1 MGLIQR
7 HNAINVIYGDVIA
20 QDVDVLAL
28 KYANGLYGA
37 DLDVAERLGMSGFS
51 AEKEEYEFIDTRG
64 AIKARQVLFQGV
76 GPLHRFEYEDI
87 KRFAHNAV
95 ALSLTQ
101 NPNIRTLGIAFHGVS
116 AGLDELAA
124 VSSLIQGLEDGF
136 RTTRSNELTVHII
149 ESNASRAERARQ
161 FLESMNTFLQNI
173 PAESAPVTPASVAAN
188 TNFTRARANQIDTD
202 NRLFCAMPFK
212 PEYLD
217 HWDLAVQP
225 SAHENEVLVER
236 LDHASYTGDIMDE
249 IKRRITRSKG
259 VIALLDGENP
269 NVFLEVGY
277 AWAKEKPTI
286 LILEQNARAPFD
298 VSGHKILRYQRLGE
312 LKKILTQEIKDVFG

>member
-1 MGLIQR
+1 MGMIKMPST
-7 HNAINVIYGDVIA
+7 INVIYGDVMD

-37 DLDVAERLGMSGFS
+37 DLEVAELLGIPNIS
-51 AEKEEYEFIDTRG
+51 ANKGEYEFIETRG
-64 AIKARQVLFQGV
+64 AIKARRVLFQGV
-76 GPLHRFEYEDI
+76 GPLHRFEYEEI
-87 KRFAHNAV
+87 KRFARNAV
-95 ALSLTQ
+95 TLSLTQ
-101 NPNIRTLGIAFHGVS
+101 DPTIRTLGIAFHGVA

-136 RTTRSNELTVHII
+136 REARSNELSVHII

-161 FLESMNTFLQNI
+161 FLESMNSFLQGI
-173 PAESAPVTPASVAAN
+173 PAETAPIAPASASTH
-188 TNFTRARANQIDTD
+188 TNFTRARASQIDHD
-202 NRLFCAMPFK
+202 HRLFCAMPFQPK
-212 PEYLD
+212 YLD

-225 SAHENEVLVER
+225 SAHENDVIVER
-236 LDHASYTGDIMDE
+236 LDHASYTGDILEE
-249 IKRRITRSKG
+249 IKRRIERSQG

-286 LILEQNARAPFD
+286 LILQQEAKAPFD

-312 LKKILTQEIKDVFG
+312 LKKLLTQEIRDVFG

>member
-1 MGLIQR
+1 MGMIKPPS
-7 HNAINVIYGDVIA
+7 AIDVIYGDVID

-28 KYANGLYGA
+28 KYANGLSGT
-37 DLDVAERLGMSGFS
+37 DLQIAELLGISQFT
-51 AEKEEYEFIDTRG
+51 AEKDEYEFIDTRG

-76 GPLHRFEYEDI
+76 GPLHRFEYDEI
-87 KRFAHNAV
+87 KAFAENAV
-95 ALSLTQ
+95 TLCLTQ
-101 NPNIRTLGIAFHGVS
+101 NPGARTLGIAFHGVA

-124 VSSLIQGLEDGF
+124 VSSLIQGLEAGF
-136 RTTRSNELTVHII
+136 RATRSNELSVQVI
-149 ESNASRAERARQ
+149 ESCAARAERAKQ
-161 FLESMNTFLQNI
+161 FLESMNSFLQNI
-173 PAESAPVTPASVAAN
+173 PAETVIQAPSNPLPGA
-188 TNFTRARANQIDTD
+188 NFTRERANLFDHD
-202 NRLFCAMPFK
+202 HRLFCAMPFQ
-212 PEYLD
+212 PEFLD

-225 SAHENEVLVER
+225 AAHESDLIVER
-236 LDHASYTGDIMDE
+236 LDHASYTGDILEE

-286 LILEQNARAPFD
+286 LILKQDAHAPFD

-312 LKKILTQEIKDVFG
+312 LKTLLTREIQDVFV

>member
-1 MGLIQR
+1 MGMIKMPST
-7 HNAINVIYGDVIA
+7 INVIYGDVVD

-37 DLDVAERLGMSGFS
+37 DLDVAELLGISGFS
-51 AEKEEYEFIDTRG
+51 AEKGEYEFIDTRG
-64 AIKARQVLFQGV
+64 AIKARQVLYQGV
-76 GPLHRFEYEDI
+76 GPLHRFEYDEI

-101 NPNIRTLGIAFHGVS
+101 DPSIRSLGIAFHGIA

-136 RTTRSNELTVHII
+136 RTAKSNELTVHII
-149 ESNASRAERARQ
+149 ESNAARAERARQ
-161 FLESMNTFLQNI
+161 FLESMNSFLQGI
-173 PAESAPVTPASVAAN
+173 PAETAPITPATTIPNV
-188 TNFTRARANQIDTD
+188 NFTRERASQIDTD

-225 SAHENEVLVER
+225 SAHGNDILVER
-236 LDHASYTGDIMDE
+236 LDHASYTGEIMDE
-249 IKRRITRSKG
+249 IKRRISRSRG

-277 AWAKEKPTI
+277 AWAKDKPTI
-286 LILEQNARAPFD
+286 LILEQSAKAPFD

-312 LKKILTQEIKDVFG
+312 LKKLLTQEIKDVFS